1 MRRPRELLH
10 RRTMGSGERAN
21 VVRWRVNPHS
31 GVPLYV
37 QIEEQIKTAIVS
49 GVLQEGDRLPT
60 VRELALELTINPN
73 TVVRAYRELERAGFI
88 DTTPGRGTFVKA
100 VQAPPM
106 PEEER
111 RRRLSSVVDV
121 MLTEARALG
130 FADDEIV
137 AAVRSALRGEP
148 GAGAGHEPR
157 GGADDAADGGP
168 GHGANGGPG
177 GGEGAEGGAGRRR

>member
-1 MRRPRELLH
+1 
-10 RRTMGSGERAN
+10 MGSGERAN

-73 TVVRAYRELERAGFI
+73 TVARAYRELERAGFI

-111 RRRLSSVVDV
+111 RHRLSSVVDV

-148 GAGAGHEPR
+148 GAGAGREPR

>member
-1 MRRPRELLH
+1 
-10 RRTMGSGERAN
+10 
-21 VVRWRVNPHS
+21 
-31 GVPLYV
+31 
-37 QIEEQIKTAIVS
+37 
-49 GVLQEGDRLPT
+49 
-60 VRELALELTINPN
+60 
-73 TVVRAYRELERAGFI
+73 
-88 DTTPGRGTFVKA
+88 
-100 VQAPPM
+100 
-106 PEEER
+106 
-111 RRRLSSVVDV
+111 

-137 AAVRSALRGEP
+137 EAVRSALRGEP